1 MHARGAARGDTDLMA
16 YAAEEEEREAWATYC
31 ACTAIINTN
40 TAKPPN
46 TARWRRGSRARGLYM
61 GRGGGKDTLV
71 RGGGRVAIKG
81 GQSLF
86 VLTRWD

>member
-46 TARWRRGSRARGLYM
+46 TAAMEKRQQSAGVIYGKGRW
-61 GRGGGKDTLV
+61 
-71 RGGGRVAIKG
+71 
-81 GQSLF
+81 
-86 VLTRWD
+86 